1 VNQLLLWLS
10 LLCCAQVDGADGDP
24 APASE
29 DEQAVLSV
37 QRRRLEQDPDDRAAA
52 WQVGYILYS
61 QGDFE
66 GARRIFED
74 SERRH
79 GPMAYSSYML
89 AAIAEQE
96 FRYWVAR
103 DLYESCLSLDSEY
116 APAREALLRLEGVLS
131 DLARFRSA
139 RNRVTRE
146 LVLVLIAATFLLCL
160 AGITMRRAR
169 EAEAGP
175 RPPGPEPRCK

>member
-1 VNQLLLWLS
+1 
-10 LLCCAQVDGADGDP
+10 
-24 APASE
+24 
-29 DEQAVLSV
+29 
-37 QRRRLEQDPDDRAAA
+37 
-52 WQVGYILYS
+52 
-61 QGDFE
+61 
-66 GARRIFED
+66 
-74 SERRH
+74 
-79 GPMAYSSYML
+79 
-89 AAIAEQE
+89 
-96 FRYWVAR
+96 
-103 DLYESCLSLDSEY
+103 
-116 APAREALLRLEGVLS
+116 VLS